1 MMNFMKGRNSM
12 NNNLF
17 MKYWKIRI
25 GVKDEYFE
33 VNT

>member
-12 NNNLF
+12 NNLF
-17 MKYWKIRI
+17 LKYGKIRT